1 MVVYGVRAGKIRAVD
16 GVSFTLDRGEVF
28 GLAGES
34 GSGKTT
40 AALSIMRL
48 IEPPGQIVGGSI
60 RFDGQDVLAMTG
72 EQLRKFR
79 WKRVSM
85 VMQGAMSS
93 LDPLY
98 RVGRQL
104 TEAIRYHE
112 KSTETE
118 AWSRAK
124 ELLELVGIEESRA
137 REYPHQFSGGMKQ
150 RAVIAMALSLN
161 PDLVIADEPTT
172 ALDVMIQAQILDLL
186 RDLQKKLRMSILLIT
201 HDVSLLAEFANR
213 IGIMY
218 AGRLMEVG
226 PLGAVI
232 GSPLHPYTRG
242 LISSI
247 PSLKHKKERLASIP
261 GTAANLLNPP
271 PGCRFNPRCS
281 LATDLCMQTEPKL
294 VEKRRDHFAACYNVS

>member
-1 MVVYGVRAGKIRAVD
+1 VRAGNIRAVD
-16 GVSFTLDRGEVF
+16 GVSFRLERGEVF

-48 IEPPGQIVGGSI
+48 IEPPGQIVSGSI
-60 RFDGQDVLAMTG
+60 RFDGQDVLTLTG
-72 EQLRKFR
+72 EQLREFR
-79 WKRVSM
+79 WKRISM
-85 VMQGAMSS
+85 VMQGAMNS

-98 RVGRQL
+98 RVGKQL

-112 KSTETE
+112 RSNETK
-118 AWSRAK
+118 AWSRAM

-150 RAVIAMALSLN
+150 RAMIAMALSLN
-161 PDLVIADEPTT
+161 PDLIIADEPTT

-186 RDLQKKLRMSILLIT
+186 RDLKKKLRMSVLLIT
-201 HDVSLLAEFANR
+201 HDVSLLAEFANM

-218 AGRLMEVG
+218 AGKLMEVG
-226 PLGAVI
+226 PLARVI
-232 GSPLHPYTRG
+232 GCPLHPYTCG

-247 PSLKHKKERLASIP
+247 PSLTGKKERLMSIP
-261 GTAANLLNPP
+261 GTAADLLNPP
-271 PGCRFNPRCS
+271 RGCRFNPRCS
-281 LATDLCMQTEPKL
+281 MATEVCMQKEPQL
-294 VEKRRDHFAACYNVS
+294 VEKRPGHLVACHNVS